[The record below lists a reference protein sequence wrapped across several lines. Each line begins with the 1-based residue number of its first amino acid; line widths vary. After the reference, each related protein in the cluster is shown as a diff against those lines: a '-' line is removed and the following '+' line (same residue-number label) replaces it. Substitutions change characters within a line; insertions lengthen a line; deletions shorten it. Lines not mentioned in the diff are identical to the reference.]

1 MKTKIFTL
9 IFAVVFSSLAFSAKT
24 SLQPEAASSAMVFA
38 KSGETATNNDR
49 KKKRKLKKK
58 VRQVGRVYRVV
69 KTDRQDKKKSRKV
82 QRKIRRVINIW

>member
-9 IFAVVFSSLAFSAKT
+9 IFAVVFSSVAFSAEAA
-24 SLQPEAASSAMVFA
+24 LQPEATTSAMVFN
-38 KSGETATNNDR
+38 KIGETATSNDR
-49 KKKRKLKKK
+49 RKKRKLKKK

-82 QRKIRRVINIW
+82 QRKIRRIINVW